1 MRISN
6 ISVSTCLQPHLSD
19 GFHSFVLRLVIFVTC
34 EIGPNVRDK
43 QPNFVQAKLVKS
55 TTYDDDDE
63 FSGGCA
69 LERSTAQPKF
79 FRIPN
84 GHASTDFDSS
94 LCHLAFRVI
103 SFVH

>member
-19 GFHSFVLRLVIFVTC
+19 GFRSFVLRLVIFVTC
-34 EIGPNVRDK
+34 EIGPNIRDK

-55 TTYDDDDE
+55 TTYDDVDE

-69 LERSTAQPKF
+69 LERSTATPEF
-79 FRIPN
+79 LRIFRW
-84 GHASTDFDSS
+84 TRFD
-94 LCHLAFRVI
+94 
-103 SFVH
+103 